1 MLVSLPLAGKILYG
15 VTLALGLVFLCV
27 FLKTRVKV
35 CSAKATVTKAFV
47 SVCFLL
53 SWIAASYF
61 SGFTQFAALIGGGLI
76 MGLLGDIWLDLKFC
90 YEKDED
96 FYTKMGFLSF
106 AIGHFFYVAAV
117 VLGVKG
123 EGFKPLA
130 ILPALGVALVAAL
143 VVFFGEKAMKLHYG
157 AYKMISTLYGA
168 VLFFMA
174 AFAFFAALFAGL
186 KENVHL
192 VVMAIGGVLF
202 ILSDLILS
210 GTYFGEGKRR
220 PVDVITNHVFYYVA
234 QFVIA
239 ASVLFLK

>member
-1 MLVSLPLAGKILYG
+1 MFGLSTLGTALYG
-15 VTLALGLVFLCV
+15 CTLVLGLVFLCV
-27 FLKTRVKV
+27 FLKMRVKA

-61 SGFTQFAALIGGGLI
+61 SGFTPFAALLGGGLI

-90 YEKDED
+90 YARDED
-96 FYTKMGFLSF
+96 FFTKMGFLSF
-106 AIGHFFYVAAV
+106 AIGHGFYVAAV

-123 EGFKPLA
+123 KFNPLA
-130 ILPALGVALVAAL
+130 ILCACGVALVAAL

-157 AYKMISTLYGA
+157 DYKIISTLYGA

-174 AFAFFAALFAGL
+174 AFAFFVALFAGL
-186 KENVHL
+186 KENIHL
-192 VVMAIGGVLF
+192 VVMAGGGVLF

-220 PVDVITNHVFYYVA
+220 PVDIVTNHVFYYIA